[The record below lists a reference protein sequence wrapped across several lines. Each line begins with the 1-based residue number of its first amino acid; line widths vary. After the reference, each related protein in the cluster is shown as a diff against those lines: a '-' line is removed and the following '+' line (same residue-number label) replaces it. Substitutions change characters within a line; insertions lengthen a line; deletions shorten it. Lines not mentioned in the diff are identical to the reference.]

1 MLEGENKVGWPLA
14 EKGETPQTQEGAGK
28 LIDSPAR
35 RTFWK
40 EHITPHHSPPQ
51 PQRAWLMTDQVQP
64 QLSIK
69 PACTPTE
76 DPKVNM
82 PNSED

>member
-40 EHITPHHSPPQ
+40 EHITPHPRRPRPS
-51 PQRAWLMTDQVQP
+51 
-64 QLSIK
+64 K
-69 PACTPTE
+69 YG
-76 DPKVNM
+76 
-82 PNSED
+82 